1 MAFFIKPRSYCV
13 LPHNVVEF
21 SLFQVD
27 KFISKLLEESPRVL
41 KCWFQLMYRE
51 RTNWF
56 LVNIQRDPKMGR
68 DLTLCF
74 RVMQDLFIQLHLVL
88 SEISSCLLHQTQQ
101 VCFLTSISSHFL
113 FHFCQSLNC
122 ISAVRLW
129 STKLNANLV
138 CYKGHNYPVWDVQ
151 VGIWWLIILRIK
163 YFWIYCI
170 CKPFEVM
177 TVLMVY
183 LIKHSL
189 VFTASP
195 KPG

>member
-1 MAFFIKPRSYCV
+1 M

-27 KFISKLLEESPRVL
+27 KFKSKSLELQEARAL
-41 KCWFQLMYRE
+41 KYWFQLMYRE
-51 RTNWF
+51 RTNRF
-56 LVNIQRDPKMGR
+56 LVNIQWDPKMGK
-68 DLTLCF
+68 DLTPCF
-74 RVMQDLFIQLHLVL
+74 RVMRDLFIQLHLVL

-101 VCFLTSISSHFL
+101 VCFLSSISSYFL
-113 FHFCQSLNC
+113 FHFCQSWNC

-151 VGIWWLIILRIK
+151 VGIWWLI
-163 YFWIYCI
+163 FWIYCI

-177 TVLMVY
+177 TALMVY
-183 LIKHSL
+183 LIKH
-189 VFTASP
+189 FASFYCQSRAWI
-195 KPG
+195 KEEDCVR